1 MPREDRAPGPF
12 RGFLLLRP
20 AHLES
25 HCDEPPQKLSSHSY
39 AAALPPP
46 GGHLGHW
53 MQTERIPIGATHK
66 RAEGGAKIGQS
77 PTLLLNHNTTL
88 LPSPQSLSLHAGA

>member
-25 HCDEPPQKLSSHSY
+25 HCDEPPQELSSHSY

-53 MQTERIPIGATHK
+53 MQTERIPLGATHK

-77 PTLLLNHNTTL
+77 PPLLRNHPGAL
-88 LPSPQSLSLHAGA
+88 LPRSKSRWLPGG